1 MLKVTR
7 LSKYE
12 NLILEADII
21 RIGDEVSGLESKGKN
36 DREKQD
42 MYDKIDRM
50 LDEIL
55 DKKIEDF
62 LNNDNFVKGFSADSV
77 IETVNEYIK
86 YCRNRVKDTMAKITE
101 YMRSSV
107 PYSDEVR
114 LLNVEIAKIQDR
126 IDALQQI
133 LEKAKSEKLTGAI
146 DEILETK
153 KEIVEYYSVPV
164 IVKGQK
170 IKSAL
175 ERVKT
180 STDNG
185 AKFKAAEEVFAEYE
199 ILDEVTTEYPA
210 EEKGAINNAKA
221 KTEEEIKKTLGEEN
235 FNSIKN
241 KNTANIFFTKIV
253 KDILEFEQFYGTEPE
268 IKEKA
273 RLLRTVRIGQNE
285 YIDTDSK
292 LYLTAWVN
300 QIETALLKKAADKS
314 LRLDLNKGIHY
325 DFNIKLPLFKTVMI
339 PVTGKQ
345 IADNTFIMKARKKSV
360 EILGLL
366 FGDEAKPDTAAGAA
380 FRQTGAW
387 MSKVYSVSLNAAAKA
402 IGKAF
407 KGREGEMKADAF
419 SRLLMPTTEY
429 LDAHLAKKTNEEAA
443 SPGVAFDTPGSIGSM
458 GQITPPTQTTLGS
471 GDDFGPKK
479 KKKRI
484 MEFSEFL
491 KNNPQR

>member
-21 RIGDEVSGLESKGKN
+21 RIGDEVSDLESTGKS

-55 DKKIEDF
+55 DKKIEEF

-77 IETVNEYIK
+77 IETVKEYIK
-86 YCRNRVKDTMAKITE
+86 YCRNRIKDTMAKITE

-107 PYSDEVR
+107 PYADEVR
-114 LLNVEIAKIQDR
+114 LLNIEVAKIQDR

-133 LEKAKSEKLTGAI
+133 LKKAKNEKLTSAI

-164 IVKGQK
+164 LVKGQK
-170 IKSAL
+170 IRSAL

-180 STDNG
+180 AKDSG
-185 AKFKAAEEVFAEYE
+185 EKFKAAEEVFAEYE
-199 ILDEVTTEYPA
+199 ILDDTTQEYPNEA
-210 EEKGAINNAKA
+210 KSAINNAKA
-221 KTEEEIKKTLGEEN
+221 QTEAEVKNSIGEEN

-241 KNTANIFFTKIV
+241 KNKANIFFTKIV

-300 QIETALLKKAADKS
+300 QIEAALLKKAADKS

-345 IADNTFIMKARKKSV
+345 IADNTFIMKARKKSA
-360 EILGLL
+360 EILGVL
-366 FGDEAKPDTAAGAA
+366 FGDTSTPDTQAGAA
-380 FRQTGAW
+380 WRETGERI
-387 MSKVYSVSLNAAAKA
+387 SKVYSIALNAAAKA

-429 LDAHLAKKTNEEAA
+429 LDAHLAKKTNEEAV
-443 SPGVAFDTPGSIGSM
+443 SPGVSFDVPGSVSHM
-458 GQITPPTQTTLGS
+458 GPITPPTETTLGS
-471 GDDFGPKK
+471 GDDFSPKK

-491 KNNPQR
+491 KNKI